1 MPRSRSSPT
10 STCAEVRRASA
21 PALDGDHAVAR
32 VDARHHVIAAA
43 AHGRTNE
50 VVVGGELGA
59 EHDPLG
65 ARLGE
70 TAERLKR
77 ADSPAH
83 LEPRIRLARD
93 ALDDIDV
100 AGHAVA
106 RAVEVDDVDPLG
118 AGLEELAR
126 LGHRVVVVDGHA
138 VVVALG
144 ETHGLA
150 AQNVDCRKDDHRP
163 VPPFSTSLPKFASR
177 CRPAVDDFSGWNCT
191 A

>member
-10 STCAEVRRASA
+10 STCAEVAVPARQPSTATMPSRAST
-21 PALDGDHAVAR
+21 PATTCV
-32 VDARHHVIAAA
+32 AAA
-43 AHGRTNE
+43 AHGRAHE

-65 ARLGE
+65 TRLGE
-70 TAERLKR
+70 AAERLER
-77 ADSPAH
+77 ADAAAH
-83 LEPRIRLARD
+83 LEPRAGLARD
-93 ALDDIDV
+93 ALDDVDV

-118 AGLEELAR
+118 ARLEELAR
-126 LGHRVVVVDGHA
+126 LGDRVVVVDGHA

-150 AQNVDCRKDDHRP
+150 AQDVDCGKDDHRA
-163 VPPFSTSLPKFASR
+163 VPPFSASLPKLASR